1 MQVILKKHPTIGC
14 CGIDCGLCPRYHT
27 DSLSACPGCAGL
39 NFNEKHPS
47 CGFISC
53 CVVNHGSEVCSSCPD
68 FPCLRFVPEQQGY
81 DSFVTHRKM
90 FQNLAFIKENGLDYF
105 LNLQKQR
112 MDILTDFLQEYNDG
126 RSKSLF
132 CLSCALLPLEK
143 LIELHRFMDR
153 CITVVDK
160 KEKTKLLKDRM
171 QDLAD
176 KLQIDLKLNAKV

>member
-1 MQVILKKHPTIGC
+1 
-14 CGIDCGLCPRYHT
+14 
-27 DSLSACPGCAGL
+27 
-39 NFNEKHPS
+39 
-47 CGFISC
+47 
-53 CVVNHGSEVCSSCPD
+53 
-68 FPCLRFVPEQQGY
+68 
-81 DSFVTHRKM
+81 
-90 FQNLAFIKENGLDYF
+90 
-105 LNLQKQR
+105 